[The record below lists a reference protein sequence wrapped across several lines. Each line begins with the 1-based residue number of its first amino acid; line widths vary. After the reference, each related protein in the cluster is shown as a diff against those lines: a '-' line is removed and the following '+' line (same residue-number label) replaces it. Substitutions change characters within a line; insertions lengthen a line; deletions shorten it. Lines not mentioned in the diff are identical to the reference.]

1 MLQSGLGVKGDVRV
15 GNNPIFL
22 GEWTRGLLIWT
33 CTIFPHELVFGV
45 ELGPGV
51 ISFGRENQAFKSN
64 KTKEEEA
71 KSYSKFVDKNGS
83 PFSNVELDSL
93 ER

>member
-1 MLQSGLGVKGDVRV
+1 MKVKGGVREEKEPRRL
-15 GNNPIFL
+15 GN
-22 GEWTRGLLIWT
+22 GLVVTWQSS
-33 CTIFPHELVFGV
+33 PHELVFGV